1 MLLNEQNN
9 LLQLRNFNIHR
20 AKYLSFEL
28 CLSSNFFKIKIVVF
42 LIMFHYIVKVK
53 ILIKNKI

>member
-28 CLSSNFFKIKIVVF
+28 CLFIQVIF
-42 LIMFHYIVKVK
+42 LK
-53 ILIKNKI
+53 